1 MDGVAKARDRGVK
14 FGRKRELTP
23 DIVAEIKSLREVG
36 TTVPHIMQQTG
47 GQQSQRKSC
56 SLPAIRLG

>member
-47 GQQSQRKSC
+47 GVSKASVNRAL
-56 SLPAIRLG
+56 SLQFG